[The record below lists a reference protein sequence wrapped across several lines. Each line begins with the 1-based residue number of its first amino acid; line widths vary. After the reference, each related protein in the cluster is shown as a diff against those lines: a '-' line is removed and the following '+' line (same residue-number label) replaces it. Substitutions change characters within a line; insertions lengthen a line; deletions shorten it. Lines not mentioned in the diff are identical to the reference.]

1 MTAIVKKELIHFFG
15 SLTGSIT
22 IAVFLLVTGL
32 FMWVLPDFSLLDGVY
47 ASLDQLFS
55 LAPVIFIFLV
65 PAITMRTFSDERQ
78 TGNFEMLRTKPVTV
92 GGIVIGKYLAV
103 MFLICIAILPTL
115 IYYYSVYE
123 LGSPRGNIDTG
134 EILGSYLGLIS
145 LASAFAALGLFASA
159 MTKNQIVA
167 FLAGC
172 FLCFFFYWT
181 FYYISK
187 LPVFFGKTDDFIQRL
202 GIDYH
207 YNSMSRGV
215 LDTRDIL
222 YFIAFG
228 GIVLILTVMLIRR
241 NK

>member
-1 MTAIVKKELIHFFG
+1 MIAILNKELIHFFG
-15 SLTGSIT
+15 SLTGSMT
-22 IAVFLLVTGL
+22 IAVFLLITGL
-32 FMWVLPDFSLLDGVY
+32 FMWVLPDFSILEGAY

-55 LAPVIFIFLV
+55 IAPVIFIFLV

-78 TGNFEMLRTKPVTV
+78 TGNFEMLRTKPVTAA
-92 GGIVIGKYLAV
+92 GIVFGKYLAT
-103 MFLICIAILPTL
+103 LILIGIALIPTL
-115 IYYYSVYE
+115 IYYFSVYM
-123 LGSPRGNIDTG
+123 LGSPKGNIDSG
-134 EILGSYLGLIS
+134 QILGSYLGLIA
-145 LASAFAALGLFASA
+145 LASAFAALGIFASA
-159 MTKNQIVA
+159 LTKNQIVA

-187 LPVFFGKTDDFIQRL
+187 LPVFFGKTDDLIQRL

-207 YNSMSRGV
+207 YISMSRGV
-215 LDTRDIL
+215 LDTRDVL

-228 GIVLILTVMLIRR
+228 GITLILTLMIINR

>member
-1 MTAIVKKELIHFFG
+1 MIAVMRKELIHFFG

-32 FMWVLPDFSLLDGVY
+32 FMWVLPDFSILDSIY
-47 ASLDQLFS
+47 ASMDQLFS

-65 PAITMRTFSDERQ
+65 PAITMRTFAEEHQ
-78 TGNFEMLRTKPVTV
+78 TGNFEMLRTKPVTAAGLV
-92 GGIVIGKYLAV
+92 LGKYIATLV
-103 MFLICIAILPTL
+103 LICVALLPTL
-115 IYYYSVYE
+115 IYYYSVYT
-123 LGSPRGNIDTG
+123 LGSPEGNIDSG
-134 EILGSYLGLIS
+134 QVFGSYLGLLA
-145 LASAFAALGLFASA
+145 LASAFAALGIFASSV
-159 MTKNQIVA
+159 TKNQIVA

-181 FYYISK
+181 FYYLSK

-215 LDTRDIL
+215 LDTRDIF

-228 GIVLILTVMLIRR
+228 GIVLILTLMVIKR